1 MTAAQKLMRTRAMQR
16 MVPTLAPC
24 VACHLCGRV
33 ETEENAHWIA
43 PSVFYCDPCAKAEG
57 ETV

>member
-1 MTAAQKLMRTRAMQR
+1 MTAFQKLMRTRAMQSLR
-16 MVPTLAPC
+16 PTLAPC
-24 VACHLCGRV
+24 VECYLCGRV

-43 PSVFYCDPCAKAEG
+43 RGVFYCDHCAKAEG